1 MDKAKEKKL
10 FEILRSYGSAA
21 VALSGG
27 VDSAVLLMAAVR
39 ALGAANVAAVTA
51 ASELLAAGE
60 MEDAK
65 RCAALAGVP
74 LTILPADDLASPDV
88 VRNDE
93 RRCYYC
99 KKRRFEMLVLWA
111 KEHGFE
117 RVLDGTNADDA
128 GDYRP
133 GLRAMEELGPF
144 VASPLKEAQWTK
156 RDIRE
161 AAKAWGVP
169 VWSKP
174 SAACLASRIE
184 YGIELTKERLCA
196 VEAAED
202 ALRRYIRGQMR
213 VRCHGRLARI
223 EIEPAEFDV
232 FWQHREE
239 LEDAVRAAGFTYVTL
254 DLRGYRMG
262 SQNESLPMESQMLE
276 QSE

>member
-1 MDKAKEKKL
+1 MMDKEKEARL
-10 FEILRSYGSAA
+10 FAILQSYGTAA

-39 ALGAANVAAVTA
+39 SLGAANVAAVTA
-51 ASELLAAGE
+51 VSELLADAE
-60 MEDAK
+60 MGDAK
-65 RCAALAGVP
+65 RCAALAGVA
-74 LTILPADDLASPDV
+74 LTLLPAGDLSSPDV

-111 KEHGFE
+111 KENGFQC
-117 RVLDGTNADDA
+117 VLDGTNADDA

-133 GLRAMEELGPF
+133 GFAALEELAPF
-144 VASPLKEAQWTK
+144 VASPLAKAQWTK

-161 AAKAWGVP
+161 AAKEWGVP

-184 YGIELTKERLCA
+184 YGIELTRDRLHA

-202 ALRRYIRGQMR
+202 AVRRYIRGQLR
-213 VRCHGRLARI
+213 VRCHGKLARI
-223 EIEPAEFDV
+223 EVEPAEFDT
-232 FWQHREE
+232 FWRHREE
-239 LEDAVRAAGFTYVTL
+239 IENAVRAAGFTYVTL

-262 SQNESLPMESQMLE
+262 SQNESLHIVS
-276 QSE
+276 

>member
-1 MDKAKEKKL
+1 MMEKEKEETL
-10 FEILRSYGSAA
+10 SSLLQSYGSAA

-39 ALGAANVAAVTA
+39 TLGAAHVAAVTA
-51 ASELLAAGE
+51 ASELLAEGE
-60 MEDAK
+60 LEDAK
-65 RCAALAGVP
+65 RCASLAGVP

-88 VRNDE
+88 ARNDE

-99 KKRRFEMLVLWA
+99 KKRRFEMLAAWA
-111 KEHGFE
+111 KEHGFR

-133 GLRAMEELGPF
+133 GLAAIEELAPF
-144 VASPLKEAQWTK
+144 VASPLKEARWTK
-156 RDIRE
+156 CDIRE

-174 SAACLASRIE
+174 SAACLASRVE
-184 YGIELTKERLCA
+184 YGVELTRERLRA
-196 VEAAED
+196 VEVAEN
-202 ALRRYIRGQMR
+202 ALRRYIHGQLR
-213 VRCHGRLARI
+213 VRCHDRLARI

-232 FWQHREE
+232 FWRHREE
-239 LEDAVRAAGFTYVTL
+239 VEDAVRSAGFTYVTL

-262 SQNESLPMESQMLE
+262 SQNEGLDMDS
-276 QSE
+276 

>member
-1 MDKAKEKKL
+1 MMEKEKEETL
-10 FEILRSYGSAA
+10 SSLLQSYGSAA

-27 VDSAVLLMAAVR
+27 VDSAVLLVAAVR
-39 ALGAANVAAVTA
+39 TLGAAHVAAVTA
-51 ASELLAAGE
+51 ASELLAEGE
-60 MEDAK
+60 LAD
-65 RCAALAGVP
+65 AGVP
-74 LTILPADDLASPDV
+74 LTILPADDLASSDV

-99 KKRRFEMLVLWA
+99 KKRRFEMLVAWA
-111 KEHGFE
+111 KEHGFR

-133 GLRAMEELGPF
+133 GLAAIEELAPF
-144 VASPLKEAQWTK
+144 VASPLKEARWTK

-161 AAKAWGVP
+161 VAKAWGVP

-184 YGIELTKERLCA
+184 YGIELTRERLRA
-196 VEAAED
+196 VEVAEN
-202 ALRRYIRGQMR
+202 ALRRYIHGQLR

-239 LEDAVRAAGFTYVTL
+239 MEDAVRSAGFTYVTVYL
-254 DLRGYRMG
+254 SGYRMG
-262 SQNESLPMESQMLE
+262 SQHEGLDMDS
-276 QSE
+276 

>member
-1 MDKAKEKKL
+1 MMEKEREAKL
-10 FEILRSYGSAA
+10 FSLLQSYGAAA

-51 ASELLAAGE
+51 TSELLAEGE
-60 MEDAK
+60 LEDAK
-65 RCAALAGVP
+65 RCAALANVP
-74 LTILPADDLASPDV
+74 LTLLPADDLASPDV
-88 VRNDE
+88 ARNDE

-99 KKRRFEMLVLWA
+99 KKRRFEMLVHWA
-111 KEHGFE
+111 KAHGYPY
-117 RVLDGTNADDA
+117 VLDGTNADDV

-133 GLRAMEELGPF
+133 GLAAIEELAPF
-144 VASPLKEAQWTK
+144 VASPLQKAQWTK
-156 RDIRE
+156 SDIRE
-161 AAKAWGVP
+161 TAKAWGIP

-184 YGIELTKERLCA
+184 YGVELTRERLHA
-196 VEAAED
+196 VEVSENAV
-202 ALRRYIRGQMR
+202 RQYICGQLR
-213 VRCHGRLARI
+213 VRCHDKLARI

-239 LEDAVRAAGFTYVTL
+239 LENAVRQAGFTYVTL

-262 SQNESLPMESQMLE
+262 SQNEGLHMGS
-276 QSE
+276 

>member
-1 MDKAKEKKL
+1 MMEKEKEETL
-10 FEILRSYGSAA
+10 SSLLQSYGSAA

-27 VDSAVLLMAAVR
+27 VDSAVLLVAAVR
-39 ALGAANVAAVTA
+39 TLGVAHVVAATA
-51 ASELLAAGE
+51 ASELLAE
-60 MEDAK
+60 RELEDAK

-74 LTILPADDLASPDV
+74 LTILPADDLASSDV

-99 KKRRFEMLVLWA
+99 KKRRFEMLVAWA
-111 KEHGFE
+111 KEHGFR

-133 GLRAMEELGPF
+133 GLAAIEELAPF
-144 VASPLKEAQWTK
+144 VASPLKEARWTK
-156 RDIRE
+156 CDIRE

-174 SAACLASRIE
+174 SAACLASRVE
-184 YGIELTKERLCA
+184 YGVELTRERLRA
-196 VEAAED
+196 VEVAEN
-202 ALRRYIRGQMR
+202 ALRRYIHGQLR
-213 VRCHGRLARI
+213 VRCHDRLARI

-232 FWQHREE
+232 FWRHREE
-239 LEDAVRAAGFTYVTL
+239 VEDAVRSAGFTYVTL

-262 SQNESLPMESQMLE
+262 SQNEGLDMDS
-276 QSE
+276 